1 VCLLVLVVVYS
12 LLSQQS
18 DETQVLKVLGLMVNL
33 SSSKEVCT
41 VLHCFMVFKFL
52 LQIVDIFTAYNKQ
65 LLPVLLSYLG
75 TGSEAMVEQVSNSFV
90 VSSLCSM
97 FQFFN

>member
-1 VCLLVLVVVYS
+1 
-12 LLSQQS
+12 
-18 DETQVLKVLGLMVNL
+18 
-33 SSSKEVCT
+33 
-41 VLHCFMVFKFL
+41 MVFKFL